1 MTRMTDTL
9 YEDPC
14 TFMIMYGWII
24 PKTKK
29 FSGKSCRDN
38 QYTHFMSNNF
48 FSENTAV
55 YEILCK
61 SIVKPDKP
69 HMTIKYGASALHAR

>member
-1 MTRMTDTL
+1 MAEL
-9 YEDPC
+9 
-14 TFMIMYGWII
+14 FL
-24 PKTKK
+24 KQ
-29 FSGKSCRDN
+29 KSFQVKAVETIN
-38 QYTHFMSNNF
+38 THISCPITF